1 MADIVQV
8 LPDSVANQ
16 IAAGEVIQRPAS
28 VVKEM
33 VENAVDAN
41 ATEIKVI
48 LKDAGKTSIQIVD
61 NGTGMTDTDARLA
74 FERHSTSKIKNA
86 EDLFAIKTMGFRGEA
101 LASIA
106 AIAHVEMKTRTKGDE
121 IGTYI
126 RIEGSKVISQ
136 EPAQCPV
143 GSNFTVKNLFFNV
156 PARRKFLKKD
166 STELN
171 HIIKEFQRIAL
182 AYTHIKL
189 SLYHNEN
196 VLFHLPEEN
205 YGKRILS
212 VFGSKMKD
220 NLIPLETNTNIVKV
234 FGYVGLPQKA
244 KKRYGEQFFFV
255 NNRFMRSPYLHK
267 AIMECYDNLVRPGNV
282 PVYFIYLEI
291 PPGSID
297 VNIHPTKTEV
307 KFEDQQA
314 VWQVLHASVRE
325 ALGKHNIAPSIDFD
339 QDGNIGIPTPTRKRE
354 VQTPRIEV
362 DPTYNPFENN
372 KSTEQFDSANAG
384 KSKKNSDF
392 LNWEELYDTFENKEN
407 QPTLK
412 FESAAGKENKMER
425 EEFSNTEGNRFF
437 QYKYKYILTPVKS
450 GLMLIHQQRCH
461 VKILYEYFL
470 ANRKKESNIVQ
481 KRLYPEEIELNPADF
496 AVFQDI
502 YEDVK
507 KTGFQIELKD
517 NRIVE
522 IHGVPAETDFTNVKT
537 LMEDFLARYDTL
549 KNSDIS
555 SHEGIALSLAR
566 AAAISSGTPLTYEE
580 MRELVDKLFACST
593 PNYTP
598 EGQKII
604 SLIKLEEIEKLF

>member
-48 LKDAGKTSIQIVD
+48 LKDAGKTAIQIVD
-61 NGTGMTDTDARLA
+61 NGTGMSDTDARLA

-86 EDLFAIKTMGFRGEA
+86 DDLFAIKTMGFRGEA

-106 AIAHVEMKTRTKGDE
+106 AIAHVELKTRTKDDE

-136 EPAQCPV
+136 EAVQCPV

-166 STELN
+166 TTEIN

-182 AYTHIKL
+182 AYPHIKL
-189 SLYHNEN
+189 SLYHNDN
-196 VLFHLPEEN
+196 TLFFLPEEN

-212 VFGSKMKD
+212 IFGSNMKD
-220 NLIPLETNTNIVKV
+220 NLIPVGTKTNIVNV
-234 FGYVGLPQKA
+234 YGYVGLPQKA

-267 AIMECYDNLVRPGNV
+267 AIMECYDNLIRPGNV
-282 PVYFIYLEI
+282 PVYFIYLEL
-291 PPGSID
+291 PPDSID

-314 VWQVLHASVRE
+314 IWQVLHASVRE
-325 ALGKHNIAPSIDFD
+325 ALGKHNIAPSIDFN
-339 QDGNIGIPTPTRKRE
+339 QEGNIGIPTPSNRRE
-354 VQTPRIEV
+354 VKPPSIQV
-362 DPTYNPFENN
+362 DPTFNPFERNFA
-372 KSTEQFDSANAG
+372 KSGGSSHISRQQQKD
-384 KSKKNSDF
+384 DL
-392 LNWEELYDTFENKEN
+392 LNWEELYEAFDQQDK
-407 QPTLK
+407 QATLR
-412 FESAAGKENKMER
+412 FESAAGKSKDKDQS
-425 EEFSNTEGNRFF
+425 EFSNGEENRFF
-437 QYKYKYILTPVKS
+437 QFKQKYILTPVKS

-461 VKILYEYFL
+461 VRILYEYYL
-470 ANRKKESNIVQ
+470 KNRKKESSIVQ
-481 KRLYPEEIELNPADF
+481 KRLYPERFELNTSEF
-496 AVFQDI
+496 AVFQSIKEDI
-502 YEDVK
+502 QK
-507 KTGFQIELKD
+507 IGFQIELKD
-517 NRIVE
+517 NRFVE
-522 IHGVPAETDFTNVKT
+522 IHGVPAETDFADIRV
-537 LMEDFLARYDTL
+537 LIEEFLEKYEYL
-549 KNSDIS
+549 KNSQLDH
-555 SHEGIALSLAR
+555 HETVALSLAK
-566 AAAISSGTPLTYEE
+566 ASAISGTKVLAYEE

-604 SLIKLEEIEKLF
+604 SLITMDEIEKLF

>member
-41 ATEIKVI
+41 ATGIKVI

-61 NGTGMTDTDARLA
+61 NGTGMSDTDARLA

-86 EDLFAIKTMGFRGEA
+86 DDLFAIKTMGFRGEA

-106 AIAHVEMKTRTKGDE
+106 AIAHVELKSRTKDDE

-136 EPAQCPV
+136 EPVQCAV

-166 STELN
+166 TTEVN

-182 AYTHIKL
+182 AYPHISL
-189 SLYHNEN
+189 SLYHNDN
-196 VLFHLPEEN
+196 TLFHLPQEN

-212 VFGSKMKD
+212 IFGSNMKD
-220 NLIPLETNTNIVKV
+220 NLIPVETKTNIVKV
-234 FGYVGLPQKA
+234 YGYIGLPQKA

-255 NNRFMRSPYLHK
+255 NHRFMRSPYLHK
-267 AIMECYDNLVRPGNV
+267 AIMGCYDNLIRPGSV
-282 PVYFIYLEI
+282 PVYFIYLEL
-291 PPGSID
+291 PPDSID

-314 VWQVLHASVRE
+314 IWQVLHASVRE

-339 QDGNIGIPTPTRKRE
+339 QGGNIGIPAPSKNRE
-354 VQTPRIEV
+354 VKPPQIQV
-362 DPTYNPFENN
+362 DPTFNPFERHKA
-372 KSTEQFDSANAG
+372 KSGGSSHIRRQQKD
-384 KSKKNSDF
+384 DL
-392 LNWEELYDTFENKEN
+392 LNWEELYESFDQQDK
-407 QPTLK
+407 QATLK
-412 FESAAGKENKMER
+412 FESAAGQHEGR
-425 EEFSNTEGNRFF
+425 EQSEPSNGEEARFF
-437 QYKYKYILTPVKS
+437 QFKQKYILTPVKS
-450 GLMLIHQQRCH
+450 GLMLIHQKRCH
-461 VKILYEYFL
+461 IRILYEYYL
-470 ANRKKESNIVQ
+470 KNRKKENSIVQ
-481 KRLYPEEIELNPADF
+481 KRLYPERVELNPSEF
-496 AVFQDI
+496 AVFQSIKEDI
-502 YEDVK
+502 QK
-507 KTGFQIELKD
+507 IGFQLELKD
-517 NRIVE
+517 NRFVE
-522 IHGVPAETDFTNVKT
+522 IHGVPAETGFADIRA
-537 LMEDFLARYDTL
+537 LIEEFLGKYEYL
-549 KNSDIS
+549 KNSQTDH
-555 SHEGIALSLAR
+555 HETIALSLAK
-566 AAAISSGTPLTYEE
+566 ASAISEGKVLAYEE
-580 MRELVDKLFACST
+580 MQELVDKLFACST

-598 EGQKII
+598 DGQKII
-604 SLIKLEEIEKLF
+604 SLISMDEIEKLF